1 MEKIANV
8 HDLKREA
15 SLNFDYQGKKA
26 ILVKTK
32 DGKLVAYR
40 TACPHQGA
48 TIVWEADIH
57 KLVCECHLSL
67 FNVEDGSVYKYSSLF
82 EKMDDLTPIELKI
95 DDHQDIYAV

>member
-8 HDLKREA
+8 QDLKREE
-15 SLNFDYQGKKA
+15 SINFDYQGKKA

-32 DGKLVAYR
+32 DGKLVAYS
-40 TACPHQGA
+40 TVCPHQGT

-67 FNVEDGSVYKYSSLF
+67 FNVEDGSVYKYSSIF
-82 EKMDDLTPIELKI
+82 EKMDDLIPIELKI